1 MNMSEEELL
10 AYGKK
15 YMENVGGFIKNNHYQ
30 LVDIKKDYCVME
42 AEIKEESLNP
52 YGMVHGGF
60 LFGLADTAAGVAA
73 RSSGRKAVTLS
84 SHIEYLHACHGS
96 KIKVVVEAVK
106 TGKNVS
112 VYEVCI
118 YDDKET
124 MVAKATVDYFYLD

>member
-96 KIKVVVEAVK
+96 KIKAVVEAVK

>member
-1 MNMSEEELL
+1 MNMKDDELL

-15 YMENVGGFIKNNHYQ
+15 YMDSVGGFIKNNHYS

-42 AEIKEESLNP
+42 AEVAEASLNP

-60 LFGLADTAAGVAA
+60 MFGLADTAAGVAA

-96 KIKVVVEAVK
+96 KIKAIVEAVK
-106 TGKNVS
+106 IGKNVS
-112 VYEVCI
+112 VYEVSI
-118 YDDKET
+118 YDEKEV
-124 MVAKATVDYFYLD
+124 MVAKAMVDYFYSD

>member
-10 AYGKK
+10 SFGKK

-30 LVDIKKDYCVME
+30 LVDIKRDYCVME

-96 KIKVVVEAVK
+96 KIKAVVEAVK

>member
-1 MNMSEEELL
+1 MNENGLFI
-10 AYGKK
+10 YGKK
-15 YMENVGGFIKNNHYQ
+15 SMNEVGGFSKYNHYQ
-30 LVDIKKDYCVME
+30 LVDLTKDYCIMD
-42 AEIKEESLNP
+42 ADLTTDSLNP
-52 YGMVHGGF
+52 YGMAHGGF
-60 LFGLADTAAGVAA
+60 LFGLADTAAGALACVD
-73 RSSGRKAVTLS
+73 GRKAVTLS

>member
-10 AYGKK
+10 AFGKK
-15 YMENVGGFIKNNHYQ
+15 YMESVGGFIKNNHYQ

-96 KIKVVVEAVK
+96 KIKAVVEAVK

>member
-10 AYGKK
+10 AFGKK

-96 KIKVVVEAVK
+96 KIKAVVEAVK

>member
-10 AYGKK
+10 AFGKK
-15 YMENVGGFIKNNHYQ
+15 YMESVGGFIKNNHYQ

-96 KIKVVVEAVK
+96 KIKAVVEAVK

-124 MVAKATVDYFYLD
+124 MVTKATVDYFYLD

>member
-10 AYGKK
+10 AFGKK
-15 YMENVGGFIKNNHYQ
+15 YMESVGGFIKNNHYR
-30 LVDIKKDYCVME
+30 LVDIKRDYCVME

-96 KIKVVVEAVK
+96 KIKAVVEAVK
-106 TGKNVS
+106 TGKSVS